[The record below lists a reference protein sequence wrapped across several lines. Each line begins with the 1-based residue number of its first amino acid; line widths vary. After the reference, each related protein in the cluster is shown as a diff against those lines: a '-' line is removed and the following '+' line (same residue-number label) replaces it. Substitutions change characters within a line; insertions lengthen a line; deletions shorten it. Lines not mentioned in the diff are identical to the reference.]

1 MKKKIFSLL
10 ALAMTAMSASA
21 LDVPTYALSVGT
33 NEHGSIAFT
42 VNGQAVQTAAEGDE
56 VTVTIT
62 ADDDFIVNEP
72 SGHWYAAVA
81 TSRQQRTPINLLGDI
96 TLAPVSGKENQWTFT
111 MKRANAEV
119 STTYKKLLTHPDIT
133 ITIAEATYNGKKQTP
148 EVIVMDGD
156 KQLVQDV
163 DFTVSYKDNI
173 NASEST
179 ATVTIKGIGNY
190 YAGKVTK
197 IFPIDKAKAMVTF
210 KYLYP
215 YQLKKTYGDPNFTIR
230 PYTEGDGTLK
240 YYTEN
245 RKIAT
250 VDQTTGEVTIVSA
263 GTVRIW
269 ARMSAG
275 SNYKAAMDWYELVIS
290 PKTIKNSMVSDIADQ
305 TYTGEPLTPEVTV
318 TDGETKLV
326 EGTDYTLEYAGN
338 VGPGLA
344 TATVT
349 GIGNYGGVV
358 VKTFAI
364 PAMVELTLDEVT
376 DNSAILAE
384 ADGKAYDV
392 TLKRTLSSS
401 GWNTFAAPF
410 AIDAVML
417 ANLSAKSGIKL
428 QVKTLAGTTLAD
440 DVLTLNFADAE
451 SIDAGQPCMVK
462 VSKGIDLS
470 AYPFI
475 GVTISAEPAPT
486 VVDDVEFIPTF
497 GRTTIEDNGAGL
509 LFLGSKNNLSFPT
522 SLPSDLKGFRAYF
535 QLNGEATQART
546 YCLDFGDGEATG
558 IKTIEQATQS
568 SEDAVYDLSGRR
580 MTRSTAKKGLYI
592 VNGKKVVIK

>member
-33 NEHGSIAFT
+33 NEHGNIAFT
-42 VNGQAVQTAAEGDE
+42 VNGQAVQSAAEGDE

-96 TLAPVSGKENQWTFT
+96 TLKPVRGTTNQWTFT
-111 MKRANAEV
+111 MLRANAEI
-119 STTYKKLLTHPDIT
+119 STTYKLDYIRF
-133 ITIAEATYNGKKQTP
+133 TIAEATYNGKKQTP

-275 SNYKAAMDWYELVIS
+275 SNYKAAMDWYELIIS

-338 VGPGLA
+338 VGPGQA
-344 TATVT
+344 MATVT
-349 GIGNYGGVV
+349 GIGNYGGEV
-358 VKTFAI
+358 VKFFGI
-364 PAMVELTLDEVT
+364 PAKAELTLDET
-376 DNSAILAE
+376 ADNTGILAE
-384 ADGKAYDV
+384 ADGKAYEV
-392 TLKRTLSSS
+392 TLKRTLEAD
-401 GWNTFAAPF
+401 GWNTMAAPF
-410 AIDAVML
+410 AIDAIML
-417 ANLSAKSGIKL
+417 KALSAKQGCE
-428 QVKTLAGTTLAD
+428 VKVKELAGSVLAD
-440 DVLTLNFADAE
+440 GVLTLNFADAE
-451 SIDAGQPCMVK
+451 GMEAGKPYLVK
-462 VSKGIDLS
+462 VDKDVDLS
-470 AYPFI
+470 AQPFI
-475 GVTISAEPAPT
+475 GATISAEAVPT
-486 VVDDVEFIPTF
+486 VTDGVDFIPTL
-497 GRTTIEDNGAGL
+497 GKTTIDGDAASLLFIGAGNK
-509 LFLGSKNNLSFPT
+509 LFAPATLPT
-522 SLPSDLKGFRAYF
+522 DMKGFRAYF
-535 QLNGEATQART
+535 MLKGEAAEARSI
-546 YCLDFGDGEATG
+546 CLDFGDGEATG
-558 IKTIEQATQS
+558 IRNIEHATVNGTDDS
-568 SEDAVYDLSGRR
+568 VYDLQGRR
-580 MTRSTAKKGLYI
+580 MERSMLKKGLYI
-592 VNGKKVVIK
+592 MNGKKVIIK